1 MHKKNFRLKLKLSL
15 THTLHIVWASN
26 RYPDDVD
33 DGNGAALGT
42 KFRRLHHRHDDASDG
57 VWFMTS
63 LDEPK
68 IPLNLPTPLLA
79 IWERVLIALFMLGVI
94 VLAITHNSIVKRL
107 HDIRRVWL

>member
-1 MHKKNFRLKLKLSL
+1 MDKISC
-15 THTLHIVWASN
+15 
-26 RYPDDVD
+26 
-33 DGNGAALGT
+33 
-42 KFRRLHHRHDDASDG
+42 LHHRHDDASDG

-94 VLAITHNSIVKRL
+94 VLAITIQHRETASRYKEGLALN
-107 HDIRRVWL
+107 